1 MQSFKRER
9 QEFMAQERLLEE
21 FPPVSYD
28 EWRDLVEKELN
39 GASFEK
45 KLVTRTYEG
54 IEIRPI
60 YAAEQRDATD
70 LAGFPGFA
78 PYLRGAALL
87 GNVRVVGEAQGWRVT
102 QECQNTEIAVAR
114 EVLQKD
120 FSRGVRGFRMKF
132 DRVLRGVSDAASE
145 REEGVLI
152 GSLADLDAVFSG
164 FDLQDIELTLECG
177 ANAIAASALVI
188 ALVNRRGI
196 SLRDLSVNWGCDPLG
211 ALVRD
216 GSLSTSLDVA
226 LSEMV
231 DLSAWNV
238 MHAPKAKSVSIS
250 TSPHHDAGANAV
262 QEIAYALATGV
273 EYLRA
278 LVAAGL
284 EIDQAASQI
293 AFQFSVGRNFFIE
306 IAKLRAARAAWARI
320 VKICEGSEAAQRM
333 QIHART
339 SARTKTQR
347 DPWVNLLR
355 VTTEALAAGIG
366 GADSVASSAFDEALG
381 SSDDF
386 GRRMASNT
394 QQILIDESHIAQ
406 VIDPAGGSW
415 YVEQL
420 TSDLA
425 RAAWTQFQKIEG
437 KGGMRAFVLSGEL
450 ASEID
455 EVAEKRRQAIAL
467 RRDAITG
474 VSEFPNVDEAP
485 ICKSPLNVEAL
496 RHGLVSN
503 ASANHNTKIRKALD
517 VAAQS
522 ILGEGEKTQAAIAAA
537 EAGMTLLEIA
547 TALHANSTPASVE
560 VLALRRSAEPFER
573 LRDACDAHVA
583 KHGLRPSVFLAN
595 MGPIPKHKAR
605 ATFARNFFEAAGLH
619 VIDNDG
625 FGAEDAAVKAFRESQ
640 AAIAVICSSDDLYEE
655 LVPTLARALRAA
667 GAKSVILAG
676 KPGNSL
682 EAFEAAGVNRFIYIG
697 CDVLSTLES
706 VVDELGVER

>member
-1 MQSFKRER
+1 
-9 QEFMAQERLLEE
+9 MAQERLLEG

-54 IEIRPI
+54 IEVRPI
-60 YAAEQRDATD
+60 YSVEQRDAGD

-87 GNVRVVGEAQGWRVT
+87 GNVRAVDATQGWRIT
-102 QECQNTEIAVAR
+102 QECQSAEIAVAR
-114 EVLQKD
+114 EALQKD
-120 FSRGVRGFRMKF
+120 FSRGVRGFRIRF
-132 DRVLRGVSDAASE
+132 DRALRGMPSAETSEAKAAAE
-145 REEGVLI
+145 REDGVLI
-152 GSLADLDAVFSG
+152 GSLTDLDALFSG
-164 FDLQDIELTLECG
+164 LDLQAIELTLESG
-177 ANAIAASALVI
+177 GNAIATAALVI
-188 ALVNRRGI
+188 ALANRRGV
-196 SLRDLSVNWGCDPLG
+196 SLRSVSVNWGCDPLG
-211 ALVRD
+211 TLVRD
-216 GSLSTSLDVA
+216 GTLSTSLDVA

-238 MHAPKAKSVSIS
+238 ANAPKAKSISIS

-293 AFQFSVGRNFFIE
+293 AFQFSVGRNFFLE
-306 IAKLRAARAAWARI
+306 IAKLRAARAAWARV
-320 VKICEGSEAAQRM
+320 VKACEGSEAGQRM

-339 SARTKTQR
+339 SARTKTKR

-381 SSDDF
+381 SPDEFS
-386 GRRMASNT
+386 RRMASNT

-420 TSDLA
+420 TNDLA
-425 RAAWTQFQKIEG
+425 RAAWTQFQVIEG
-437 KGGMRAFVLSGEL
+437 KGGMRAFMSSGEL
-450 ASEID
+450 AREID
-455 EVAEKRRQAIAL
+455 EVAEKRRQAVAL

-474 VSEFPNVDEAP
+474 VSEFPNIDESP
-485 ICKSPLNVEAL
+485 IAKSTVAVEAMRL
-496 RHGLVSN
+496 SLVSA
-503 ASANHNTKIRKALD
+503 ASKCQSAKICSALD
-517 VAAQS
+517 EAAQS

-547 TALHANSTPASVE
+547 TALHAGSTPTSVE
-560 VLALRRSAEPFER
+560 SLALRRCAEPFER
-573 LRDACDAHVA
+573 MRDACDAHA
-583 KHGLRPSVFLAN
+583 ANHGLRPSVFLAN
-595 MGPIPKHKAR
+595 MGAIPKHKAR
-605 ATFARNFFEAAGLH
+605 ATFARNFFEAAGLR

-625 FGAEDAAVKAFRESQ
+625 FADEDSAVKAFRESQ
-640 AAIAVICSSDDLYEE
+640 ATIAAICSSDDLYEA
-655 LVPTLARALRAA
+655 LVPTLARALHAA
-667 GAKSVILAG
+667 GAQSVILAG
-676 KPGNSL
+676 RPGNSL
-682 EAFEAAGVNRFIYIG
+682 ETYEVAGVNRFVYIG
-697 CDVLSTLES
+697 CDVLATLES
-706 VVDELGVER
+706 VLDELGVER